1 MGSKDNPGYV
11 LRISSD
17 EWRDQVFDLKK
28 YYSGIMRNWKRG
40 TTIFLAK
47 KCDEGDSFL
56 GYGVAERVEM
66 LWEMSPEEEQYCKEN
81 NWKCAI
87 SFEPLISFMKP
98 YPIKLSILSDDK
110 RKGMYL
116 HGIKIHEGTVNS
128 IIEAAKQYQISG

>member
-1 MGSKDNPGYV
+1 MGLRDNPGYV

-17 EWRDQVFDLKK
+17 EWRDQVFELKK

-40 TTIFLAK
+40 TTILLVK

-56 GYGVAERVEM
+56 GYGVVERVEM
-66 LWEMSPEEEQYCKEN
+66 LWEMRPEEEQYCKEN

-87 SFEPLISFMKP
+87 SFEPLITFMKP

-116 HGIKIHEGTVNS
+116 HGIKIHEGNVNS
-128 IIEAAKQYQISG
+128 ILEAAEQYQSSG

>member
-1 MGSKDNPGYV
+1 MGLGDNPGYV

-17 EWRDQVFDLKK
+17 EWRDQVFELKK

-40 TTIFLAK
+40 TTILLAK

-87 SFEPLISFMKP
+87 SFEPLITFMKP

-128 IIEAAKQYQISG
+128 IIEAAEQYQSSG